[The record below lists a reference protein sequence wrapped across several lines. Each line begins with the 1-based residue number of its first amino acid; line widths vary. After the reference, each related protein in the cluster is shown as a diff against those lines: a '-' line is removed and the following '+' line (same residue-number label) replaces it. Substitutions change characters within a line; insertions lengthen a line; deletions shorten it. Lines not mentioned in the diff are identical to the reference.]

1 MLYGQTRFDTLCPLC
16 KNMCALR
23 EKSYVR
29 KREREREREGR
40 RPVGEG
46 ERSGGMGAGCSPE
59 QAFFFCT
66 FFFAMHLF
74 FIRVCKNVRFRHFLS
89 PTCSK
94 MYRFCKQNT
103 TLGPSP
109 WLLAKTMKFATLR
122 SLHRSRVIPQ
132 PLCFKPPPCGQ
143 AYYFSIHRC
152 MCMCIC
158 VCLFSCVVWLHL
170 ACRCRIGASALR

>member
-1 MLYGQTRFDTLCPLC
+1 MQDCVRSQRRIV
-16 KNMCALR
+16 R
-23 EKSYVR
+23 EK
-29 KREREREREGR
+29 ERERERDRRRRNLVGR
-40 RPVGEG
+40 GSGAVGWG
-46 ERSGGMGAGCSPE
+46 PIVLLNKRFFLYIFHRNASFRS
-59 QAFFFCT
+59 
-66 FFFAMHLF
+66 
-74 FIRVCKNVRFRHFLS
+74 RVCKNVRFRHFLS
-89 PTCSK
+89 LPCSK